1 MPKDQPP
8 RESLRR
14 ELLAVLVLYACLTVI
29 PLIMG
34 FACGHAPG

>member
-1 MPKDQPP
+1 MPDAPRP

-29 PLIMG
+29 PLLMG